1 MFIAHFMGCFWIF
14 TANISLMETVDE
26 LGNDVVEG
34 VNWIIKGCSATGSFS
49 DFTVDSLYITAFYF
63 AVTSMTTVG
72 YGDLRAYNLIE
83 RVVAIMLM
91 MLGVIF
97 FSIASGTFATI
108 IT

>member
-1 MFIAHFMGCFWIF
+1 
-14 TANISLMETVDE
+14 
-26 LGNDVVEG
+26 
-34 VNWIIKGCSATGSFS
+34 
-49 DFTVDSLYITAFYF
+49 
-63 AVTSMTTVG
+63 MTTVG

>member
-1 MFIAHFMGCFWIF
+1 MV
-14 TANISLMETVDE
+14 TV
-26 LGNDVVEG
+26 GT
-34 VNWIIKGCSATGSFS
+34 NWIIKGCSVGSFS
-49 DFTVDSLYITAFYF
+49 DYTDNQLYITAFYF